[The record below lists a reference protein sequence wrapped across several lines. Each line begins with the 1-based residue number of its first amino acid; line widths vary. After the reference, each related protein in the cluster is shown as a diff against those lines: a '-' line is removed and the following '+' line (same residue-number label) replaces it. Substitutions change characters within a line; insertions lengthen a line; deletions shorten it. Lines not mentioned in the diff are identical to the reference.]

1 MPDHAPSQ
9 SAQSGPAQS
18 GSADPEDR
26 HDLVIR
32 NGRIVDGTGRPAFL
46 GDVGITDGR
55 ISAVGGQVG
64 PGTRELDA
72 DGLLVTPGWVDIHT
86 HYDGQATWDDVLAP
100 TAWHGVTTLVM
111 GNCGVGFAP
120 AAPDRRDW
128 LIGLMEGVEDIPG
141 SALAEGIDWQW
152 ETFPEYLDALSTR
165 RWTMDIGTQIAHGA
179 VRAYV
184 MGERGARN
192 EPASPEDIRDMTE
205 LVREAIVAGALGFST
220 SRTIVHTAVDGEPV
234 PGTFAAEDELFGI
247 GSALGD
253 LGTGIFE
260 LAPMGAAGE
269 DIVGPVKE
277 VDWMRRLSAKIG
289 RPVTFALIQV
299 DSAPD
304 LWRELMDA
312 SLAAVEDGA
321 DIWPQVAG
329 RATGLLSGHH
339 TTYSLFDAFP
349 AYQELKARQLS
360 DEDLLV
366 ELQRPEVR
374 GSILGWEPDEATAT
388 SLAGAYDRTFLLGD
402 PPDYEPSE
410 ERSLA
415 GMAAASGRHP
425 LEVAYDAML
434 AEGGHGLLYVPI
446 LNYAQGSL
454 EPVREM
460 LLHPRAAVGL
470 ADGGAHCGVICD
482 ASMPT
487 FMLTHWTRDRSRGE
501 RLPLEDV
508 VRKQTHDTARL
519 YGLGD
524 RGTLEVGMLGD
535 VNVIDYDALALEPP
549 QVVRDLPAGGS
560 RLVQRARGYVAT
572 IKGGEV
578 TFDHGVDTG
587 ARPGELIRGA
597 R

>member
-1 MPDHAPSQ
+1 MS
-9 SAQSGPAQS
+9 
-18 GSADPEDR
+18 
-26 HDLVIR
+26 DLVVR
-32 NGRIVDGTGRPAFL
+32 NGTIVDGTGGPAFV
-46 GDVGITDGR
+46 GDIAIVDGR
-55 ISAVGGQVG
+55 VAAVGDDVDAVVP
-64 PGTRELDA
+64 PGTEEIDA
-72 DGLLVTPGWVDIHT
+72 TGMLVTPGWVDIHT

-120 AAPDRRDW
+120 ATPDRHEW

-141 SALAEGIDWQW
+141 TALAEGIVWDW
-152 ETFPEYLDALSTR
+152 ETFPEYLDSLEGH

-179 VRAYV
+179 VRSYV

-192 EPASPEDIRDMTE
+192 EPATPEDIDQMRTI
-205 LVREAIVAGALGFST
+205 VHAAIEAGALGFST
-220 SRTIVHTAVDGEPV
+220 SRTIAHVAIDGEPV

-247 GSALGD
+247 GAALGD
-253 LGTGIFE
+253 LGTGVFE

-269 DIVGPVKE
+269 DIVNPVKE

-299 DSAPD
+299 DAAPD

-312 SLAAVEDGA
+312 SLAAADEGA
-321 DIWPQVAG
+321 DIWPQIAG

-349 AYQELKARQLS
+349 AYQALKARNLS
-360 DEDLLV
+360 DEDMAEALRDP
-366 ELQRPEVR
+366 QVR
-374 GSILGWEPDEATAT
+374 EAILGWEPDPVTAN

-402 PPDYEPSE
+402 PPDYEPSHD
-410 ERSLA
+410 RSLA
-415 GMAAASGRHP
+415 GMAEASGRTP

-434 AEGGHGLLYVPI
+434 ADGGRGLLYVPI
-446 LNYAQGSL
+446 LNYADGSL

-460 LLHPRAAVGL
+460 LLHPRAASGL

-487 FMLTHWTRDRSRGE
+487 FMLTHWTRDRQRGE
-501 RLPLEDV
+501 RLPLEWV
-508 VRKQTHDTARL
+508 VKKQTHDTARL
-519 YGLGD
+519 YGLTD
-524 RGTLEVGMLGD
+524 RGTLEPGMLGD
-535 VNVIDYDALALEPP
+535 LNVIDYDHLQLGSPYMVA
-549 QVVRDLPAGGS
+549 DLPAGGK
-560 RLVQRARGYVAT
+560 RLLQGATGYVAT
-572 IKGGEV
+572 VKSGAV
-578 TFDHGVDTG
+578 TFADGEDTG
-587 ARPGELIRGA
+587 ARPGVLLRGA

>member
-1 MPDHAPSQ
+1 MSEPADV
-9 SAQSGPAQS
+9 GP
-18 GSADPEDR
+18 R

-32 NGRIVDGTGRPAFL
+32 NGTIVDGTGAAAFV
-46 GDVGITDGR
+46 GDVAITDGR
-55 ISAVGGQVG
+55 ISGVGVIDGDAD
-64 PGTRELDA
+64 RELDA
-72 DGLLVTPGWVDIHT
+72 SGMLVTPGWVDIHT

-120 AAPDRRDW
+120 AAPDSHDW

-141 SALAEGIDWQW
+141 TALAEGIDWQW
-152 ETFPEYLDALSTR
+152 ETFPEYLDALAGR
-165 RWTMDIGTQIAHGA
+165 RWTMDVGTQIAHGA

-192 EPASPEDIRDMTE
+192 EPATPDDIREMTD
-205 LVREAIVAGALGFST
+205 LVREAIAAGALGFST
-220 SRTIVHTAVDGEPV
+220 SRTIAHTAIDGEPV

-253 LGTGIFE
+253 LGQGVFE

-269 DIVGPVKE
+269 DIVGPAKE

-299 DSAPD
+299 DAAPE

-312 SLAAVEDGA
+312 SLAAADDGA

-349 AYQELKARQLS
+349 AYQELKARKLS
-360 DEDLLV
+360 DEDLLA

-374 GSILGWEPDEATAT
+374 EAILGWEPDEGTAT

-454 EPVREM
+454 EPIREM
-460 LLHPRAAVGL
+460 FLHPRAAVGL

-501 RLPLEDV
+501 LLPLELV
-508 VRKQTHDTARL
+508 VKKQTRDTARL

-535 VNVIDYDALALEPP
+535 VNVIDYEALALEPP

-560 RLVQRARGYVAT
+560 RLVQRPRGYVAT
-572 IKGGEV
+572 VKSGVV
-578 TFDHGVDTG
+578 TFDHGEDTG
-587 ARPGELIRGA
+587 ERPGELIRGA

>member
-1 MPDHAPSQ
+1 MSEPADV
-9 SAQSGPAQS
+9 GP
-18 GSADPEDR
+18 R

-32 NGRIVDGTGRPAFL
+32 NGTIVDGTGAAAFV
-46 GDVGITDGR
+46 GDVAITDGR
-55 ISAVGGQVG
+55 ISGVGVIDGDAD
-64 PGTRELDA
+64 RELDA
-72 DGLLVTPGWVDIHT
+72 SGMLVTPGWVDIHT

-120 AAPDRRDW
+120 AAPDSHDW

-141 SALAEGIDWQW
+141 TALAEGIDWQW
-152 ETFPEYLDALSTR
+152 ETFPEYLDALAGR
-165 RWTMDIGTQIAHGA
+165 RWTMDVGTQIAHGA

-192 EPASPEDIRDMTE
+192 EPATPDDIREMTD
-205 LVREAIVAGALGFST
+205 LVREAIAAGALGFST
-220 SRTIVHTAVDGEPV
+220 SRTIAHTAIDGEPV

-253 LGTGIFE
+253 LGQGVFE

-269 DIVGPVKE
+269 DIVGPAKE

-299 DSAPD
+299 DAAPE

-312 SLAAVEDGA
+312 SLAAADDGA

-349 AYQELKARQLS
+349 AYQELKARKLS
-360 DEDLLV
+360 DEDLLA

-374 GSILGWEPDEATAT
+374 EAILGWEPDEGTAT

-410 ERSLA
+410 ERSLS

-454 EPVREM
+454 EPIREM
-460 LLHPRAAVGL
+460 FLHPRAAVGL

-501 RLPLEDV
+501 LLPLELV
-508 VRKQTHDTARL
+508 VKKQTRDTARL

-535 VNVIDYDALALEPP
+535 VNVIDYEALALEPP

-560 RLVQRARGYVAT
+560 RLVQRPRGYVAT
-572 IKGGEV
+572 VKSGVV
-578 TFDHGVDTG
+578 TFDHGEDTG
-587 ARPGELIRGA
+587 ERPGELIRGA